1 MVYPAIRS
9 LLLPPR
15 SCLTDTSILQ
25 VAARPLALLIT
36 SPTQVA
42 NLPDL
47 YKVFE
52 RC

>member
-1 MVYPAIRS
+1 MLFIEHVVFPAFKRF
-9 LLLPPR
+9 LLPPK
-15 SCLTDTSILQ
+15 SSLVDKSLLQ
-25 VAARPLALLIT
+25 I
-36 SPTQVA
+36 A